1 VAIASFA
8 VTSWYPLALLLLFAC
23 GFLELSFYAM
33 AQTLVQINAP
43 PQARGR
49 VIGLFNMSAL
59 GLRAF
64 AGVTVGIGGS
74 LIGIHLSLALSAI
87 LLFAVFAA
95 LIWKVAPG
103 R

>member
-1 VAIASFA
+1 MGAFA
-8 VTSWYPLALLLLFAC
+8 ATGSYPLALLILFVC

-43 PQARGR
+43 GEVRGR
-49 VIGLFNMSAL
+49 VIGLFSMSAL

-64 AGVTVGIGGS
+64 SGLTVGLGGS
-74 LIGIHLSLALSAI
+74 LIGIHLSLALSAA
-87 LLFAVFAA
+87 LLLAITIAMLWTMV
-95 LIWKVAPG
+95 PS